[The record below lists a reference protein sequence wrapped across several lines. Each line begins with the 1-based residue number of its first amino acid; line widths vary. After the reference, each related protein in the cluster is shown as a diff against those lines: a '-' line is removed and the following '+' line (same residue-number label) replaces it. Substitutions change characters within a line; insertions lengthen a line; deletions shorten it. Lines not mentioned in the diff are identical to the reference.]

1 MGGSLLIQSKFWKLL
16 MDFFG
21 GFFSIVHLGNVGNQ
35 MHAKIIGT
43 NELTLAQV
51 QINEIV
57 HFATSR
63 GINGT
68 TTNLV
73 CIDSEL

>member
-1 MGGSLLIQSKFWKLL
+1 MFIDSPL
-16 MDFFG
+16 
-21 GFFSIVHLGNVGNQ
+21 HLGDVGNQ

-57 HFATSR
+57 HFASSR
-63 GINGT
+63 GINET